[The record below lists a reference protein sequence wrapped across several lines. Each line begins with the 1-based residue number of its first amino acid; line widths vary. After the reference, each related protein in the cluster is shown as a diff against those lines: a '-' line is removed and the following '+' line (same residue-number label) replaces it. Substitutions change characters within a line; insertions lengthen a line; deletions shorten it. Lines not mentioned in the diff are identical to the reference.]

1 MSAVLMVALSSMA
14 AAQKTSAVTKKDKEC
29 AQKGFACCKKAQDAN
44 PDKKEEPA
52 PVKLIIVTP
61 VITET
66 DIPVIKE

>member
-1 MSAVLMVALSSMA
+1 MRSERICLL
-14 AAQKTSAVTKKDKEC
+14 Q
-29 AQKGFACCKKAQDAN
+29 KAQDAN